1 MTLLRTRRSAARVG
15 GSSSRPNDL
24 IALTCFWDIAE
35 SVGSGV
41 DPEKYNSFIMEISSL
56 SVADKEG
63 SLNASSSSSE
73 LSESTDSKGFLKL
86 STVSQNCTSKERLRL
101 SINSMKYERELGL
114 VNISR
119 KDKRVVVGG
128 SGNVDEVACESRLE

>member
-1 MTLLRTRRSAARVG
+1 MLSDCFASSTSSELSESEACPFLDMREGLL
-15 GSSSRPNDL
+15 SSFCFFLAGLDRDPP
-24 IALTCFWDIAE
+24 ALT
-35 SVGSGV
+35 
-41 DPEKYNSFIMEISSL
+41 N
-56 SVADKEG
+56 
-63 SLNASSSSSE
+63 NASSSSSE